1 MNVSL
6 QPTTKADL
14 NRLMPLM
21 AEFYYYFDY
30 PFDEPKHRV
39 MVADFLANPHL
50 GSIWLI
56 RLDDQDAGYL
66 ALTNSFIF
74 EFGGREAR
82 VDELYVREAYRR
94 SGLGRFALEQ
104 IQQKAPQ
111 LGLVSVTMQVE
122 KYNDRARKLY
132 ESLGFVDLERATLS
146 WFPTKS

>member
-6 QPTTKADL
+6 QPATSADL
-14 NRLMPLM
+14 DRLMPLM
-21 AEFYYYFDY
+21 AEFYHYFDY
-30 PFDEPKHRV
+30 PFDVPKHRV
-39 MVADFLANPHL
+39 MVTDFLANPHL

-56 RLDDQDAGYL
+56 RHDDEDAGYL
-66 ALTNSFIF
+66 ALTNGFIF

-82 VDELYVREAYRR
+82 VDELYIRDAYRS

-111 LGLVSVTMQVE
+111 LGLISLTMQVE

-132 ESLGFVDLERATLS
+132 ESLGFVDLGRATLS
-146 WFPTKS
+146 WFPAK